1 MENKDY
7 SIFDAPSE
15 HNDKNTHGKTTRKKA
30 VLLISGIVLALL
42 IFLSAFL
49 IVRFMPEQKNEGEKP
64 NEFEPFKIIETSS
77 ADFTRITVEN
87 SKGKTELYSKEKTE
101 TDEEGKE
108 TTKTEWYIKGY
119 DKKDVSSEITEIL
132 STVSNIEA
140 VREITGKSVSE
151 CGFDEPRYKVSVET
165 KDNKGYTIL
174 IGNDSPDNFGVYLKF
189 ADSDKIY
196 LISDEVL
203 DGLIIDAESIASS
216 ASNEA

>member
-15 HNDKNTHGKTTRKKA
+15 HNDKNTEDKKTRKRT
-30 VLLISGIVLALL
+30 VTLVSGILLAAV

-49 IVRFMPEQKNEGEKP
+49 IVRFMPEQKNKEEKP
-64 NEFEPFKIIETSS
+64 SEFEPFKIIETSS
-77 ADFTRITVEN
+77 ENFNKITVEN
-87 SKGKTELYSKEKTE
+87 NKGKTEIYSKEITE

-119 DKKDVSSEITEIL
+119 DKKDVSSEISQIL
-132 STVSNIEA
+132 STISNIEA
-140 VREITGKSVSE
+140 VREITGKSASE
-151 CGFDEPRYKVSVET
+151 CGFDEPRYKASVET

-203 DGLIIDAESIASS
+203 EGLIIDAESIFSS
-216 ASNEA
+216 ASNMA